1 MTAARQIVHACRK
14 GLGSIPT
21 NRRRPD
27 VAQKQQRGNREAK
40 KPKQDKT
47 KKIVSSSP
55 FASSNSNP
63 GAKAAANT
71 RK

>member
-1 MTAARQIVHACRK
+1 MAK
-14 GLGSIPT
+14 GQMRS
-21 NRRRPD
+21 
-27 VAQKQQRGNREAK
+27 NREKK

-63 GAKAAANT
+63 GAKAAANK